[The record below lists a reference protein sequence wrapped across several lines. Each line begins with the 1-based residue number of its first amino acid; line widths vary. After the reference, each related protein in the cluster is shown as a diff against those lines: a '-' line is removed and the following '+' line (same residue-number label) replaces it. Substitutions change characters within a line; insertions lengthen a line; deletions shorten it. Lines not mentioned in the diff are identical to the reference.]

1 MIWAGNEKNVQTFI
15 ENHLMNGTFT
25 DNYGILNYV
34 TSFLLNV
41 NFNIVGI
48 SNYVANQLTKISC
61 GNDNAST
68 LWVCNYQD
76 SSLRAGHYI
85 SLAGKEAERTSSTV
99 SFGSAICSTR
109 ISTRTKRQ
117 RKEAGFYTFFC
128 DSNPFNIVW
137 LVCFD
142 VLIIASRG
150 ANIYLWHPL
159 DILKLVIR
167 PE

>member
-85 SLAGKEAERTSSTV
+85 SLAGKEAERTYDNENGPIFVAFKSRV
-99 SFGSAICSTR
+99 SLLEKSMFW
-109 ISTRTKRQ
+109 
-117 RKEAGFYTFFC
+117 F
-128 DSNPFNIVW
+128 
-137 LVCFD
+137 
-142 VLIIASRG
+142 
-150 ANIYLWHPL
+150 
-159 DILKLVIR
+159 
-167 PE
+167 